1 MRGRYKIAAAAAML
15 AAFFLPGS
23 AQAPPFCT
31 ATEAMLEALAGRY
44 GERPAGVGVTPGG
57 ALLQLLIRPDFR
69 SWTVLLTRP
78 DGVSCLLAAGRD
90 WQGLTERP
98 GLDL

>member
-1 MRGRYKIAAAAAML
+1 
-15 AAFFLPGS
+15 
-23 AQAPPFCT
+23 
-31 ATEAMLEALAGRY
+31 MLEALAGRY
-44 GERPAGVGVTPGG
+44 GERLAGVGVTPGG

-90 WQGLTERP
+90 WQARNPLP
-98 GLDL
+98 GIQL